1 MGRQL
6 FEAVIDGILS
16 GGVYALMA
24 AGLTLIFGVLDIIN
38 IAQGILVVLAAYLS
52 YVLSVHLHIDLF
64 AGLLITV
71 PAMFVIGVAIQLLFI
86 RPLRG
91 RERVSMSLLA
101 SYAVAIILEGIL
113 YIAFGTGTVQL
124 NAWYVQSGIKII
136 GGATPYYLPDIYLM
150 GFGLAVAAVAAIYL
164 FLYRTKLGR
173 SVRATM
179 QDQTAAALIGIDV
192 SRVAAVTFG
201 IGVAATAA
209 GGMVFGALN
218 SFNANS
224 GYDLISRLLAIV
236 ILGGLGSI
244 GGALAAAVFMITVES
259 LVDIWNPSWSVVVF
273 YAALVVVL
281 TFRPTGLFGRR
292 EARAQ

>member
-6 FEAVIDGILS
+6 YEAIVDGVLG

-24 AGLTLIFGVLDIIN
+24 VGLTLIFGVLDIIN

-64 AGLLITV
+64 VGLLVTV
-71 PAMFVIGVAIQLLFI
+71 PAMFLIGVAIHVLFI

-113 YIAFGTGTVQL
+113 YTIFSTNEVQL
-124 NAWYVQSGIKII
+124 HAWYVTSSIRMFGF
-136 GGATPYYLPDIYLM
+136 YLTDIYLM
-150 GFGLAVAAVAAIYL
+150 GFGLAVVLVLGLYAL
-164 FLYRTKLGR
+164 LYRTTFGR

-179 QDQTAAALIGIDV
+179 QDQTAARLIGIDV
-192 SRVAAVTFG
+192 NRVAAITFG
-201 IGVAATAA
+201 VGVAVTAA

-218 SFNANS
+218 AFNANS
-224 GYDLISRLLAIV
+224 GYDLISRLLAII

-259 LVDIWNPSWSVVVF
+259 VVDIWAPSWSVLVF
-273 YAALVVVL
+273 YAALVIVL
-281 TFRPTGLFGRR
+281 TFRPTGLFGKR